1 VSVNERRRR
10 TTPTGALAQ
19 ILAEEQSNPEHGAR
33 ETSGTVV
40 SIAVADQPVH
50 RYYPTKGRA
59 KVAPEVCR
67 LWRYADRPAEE
78 AGHAV
83 QISESFKE
91 DGQIA
96 AVIVRCVEDPV
107 DPTIRY
113 EVISGHVRWRA
124 ALAAKTDLDVDI
136 RELDDK
142 AAFRL
147 MVRENELRRALSD
160 YAKARRL
167 KRVLADGIYDNRA
180 ALAADMGLSPAQ
192 LSYFLGFADL
202 PEQVVRGFREISRVS
217 VRLGY
222 AVARAVQE
230 GFGEQ
235 VLQNLKDIEAGVIS
249 RDQIPSLWVD
259 PLAKATVTPVSRQTG
274 PVRAVRYARRDGTP
288 LFSVRE
294 SGESGPVLRFSKV
307 VGQILDETFWAD
319 IQKEVEA
326 RLAKR
331 TDFSTEK

>member
-1 VSVNERRRR
+1 VSGNERRRR
-10 TTPTGALAQ
+10 TTRSGALAQ
-19 ILAEEQSNPEHGAR
+19 ILAEEQSTSDRGAR
-33 ETSGTVV
+33 EASRTVV
-40 SIAVADQPVH
+40 PAEAADQPVH

-78 AGHAV
+78 AWHAA
-83 QISESFKE
+83 QISQSFKE

-96 AVIVRCVEDPV
+96 AVIVRCVKDPD

-136 RELDDK
+136 RDLDDK

-147 MVRENELRRALSD
+147 MVRENELRRGLSD

-167 KRVLADGIYDNRA
+167 KRVLAEGIYDDRA
-180 ALAADMGLSPAQ
+180 TLAADMGLSPAQ

-202 PEQVVRGFREISRVS
+202 PGDVVHGFREISRVS

-222 AVARAVQE
+222 VVARAVQQ

-235 VLQNLKDIEAGVIS
+235 VLQNLKDIEDGVIS

-259 PLAKATVTPVSRQTG
+259 PPAKATVTPVSRQTG
-274 PVRAVRYARRDGTP
+274 PVRAVRYARQDGTP

-307 VGQILDETFWAD
+307 VGQLLDETFWAD
-319 IQKEVEA
+319 IQKEVEV

-331 TDFSTEK
+331 ADFSTEK